1 MNYERTN
8 LSTGKLY
15 IKSLLKELVNASAT
29 ISFLKN

>member
-1 MNYERTN
+1 MNYERAN

-15 IKSLLKELVNASAT
+15 IKSSLKELVNLSAT